1 MIGLAFAGELAAQ
14 PAEPSAA
21 GLWQKVE
28 KGKPVGW
35 FLVVDHNGVFEGVF
49 AKLFLDAGDPPNPV
63 CSKCTD
69 DRKDAP
75 WLGMSFIR
83 DMKRDGLKYEN
94 GNVLDPRDGKI
105 YKAKMT
111 LSPDGQTLT
120 MRGYLGISLF
130 GKDEVWTRLPDTAL
144 AQVDPAI
151 IAKYLPAQAA
161 AMKLPAGPQRPG
173 AEEDRRRVCARYRR
187 RRCVQHPAYAR
198 WPGTRRHVTRC
209 RIRSCPVAAAPSR
222 RNRDRRHR
230 LRGDFRHRRH
240 RAAARRPRPAR
251 PHPPSRRG
259 PRRSD
264 APRRHR
270 PPTDTPQVASW
281 MSAGCCDVGR
291 PCG

>member
-1 MIGLAFAGELAAQ
+1 MTMRKLAGFQLILPIVFGLAFAGELAAQ
-14 PAEPSAA
+14 PAELSAA
-21 GLWQKVE
+21 GLWEKVE

-35 FLVVDHNGVFEGVF
+35 FLVVDRNGLFEGVF
-49 AKLFLDAGDPPNPV
+49 AKLFLDADDPPNPV
-63 CSKCTD
+63 CSKCAD

-120 MRGYLGISLF
+120 MRGYLGISLL

-161 AMKLPAGPQRPG
+161 AMKPPAGPAKAP
-173 AEEDRRRVCARYRR
+173 
-187 RRCVQHPAYAR
+187 
-198 WPGTRRHVTRC
+198 
-209 RIRSCPVAAAPSR
+209 AAPKKTT
-222 RNRDRRHR
+222 
-230 LRGDFRHRRH
+230 
-240 RAAARRPRPAR
+240 APA
-251 PHPPSRRG
+251 PIP
-259 PRRSD
+259 
-264 APRRHR
+264 APVR
-270 PPTDTPQVASW
+270 
-281 MSAGCCDVGR
+281 
-291 PCG
+291 